1 MFAAAR
7 SGSIAA
13 VEAVIQAAIV
23 EQTEVQGAANN
34 KVALN
39 ALTTAI
45 FDGQTNLA
53 EVLVEKAAIPIDD
66 AGVTG
71 NTPLMWASIFC
82 RTNVITS
89 LLNLGAKVSLSN
101 KDGDTPLS
109 LAKKG
114 GCVAGVALLRKAGAT
129 R

>member
-1 MFAAAR
+1 MIQTAL
-7 SGSIAA
+7 
-13 VEAVIQAAIV
+13 VE
-23 EQTEVQGAANN
+23 ETEVKGAGAN

-82 RTNVITS
+82 RSSVITS
-89 LLNLGAKVSLSN
+89 LLNLGASVSLAN

-114 GCVAGVALLRKAGAT
+114 GCVAGVQILRKAGAT